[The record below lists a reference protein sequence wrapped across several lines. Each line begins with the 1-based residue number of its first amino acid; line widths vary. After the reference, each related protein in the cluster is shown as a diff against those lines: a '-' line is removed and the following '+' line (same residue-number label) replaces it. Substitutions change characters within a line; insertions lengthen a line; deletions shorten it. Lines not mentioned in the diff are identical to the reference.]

1 MLSSDILE
9 QQFGP
14 TELVIVS
21 QNKKHRIIR
30 TIATQSHAVLELSI
44 VTFDTINTTLF
55 PEIHKQILQGSSM
68 GKAFKDAGIK
78 FVRDVHFVT
87 RSVIPAN
94 IQTIFASQDSATIID
109 VDILIGPDKT
119 HYCHIT
125 EIYNPI
131 VSWPKSDKPQS
142 PNVEQTLSQ
151 ISKMLK

>member
-21 QNKKHRIIR
+21 QNKKHRTIQ
-30 TIATQSHAVLELSI
+30 TIATQSRAVLELSI
-44 VTFDTINTTLF
+44 VTFDTMNITLF
-55 PEIHKQILQGSSM
+55 PEIHEQILQGSSM
-68 GKAFKDAGIK
+68 GKAFRDAAIE

-87 RSVIPAN
+87 RNVIPAK
-94 IQTIFASQDSATIID
+94 IQTMFSSQDAATIID
-109 VDILIGPDKT
+109 VDILVGPNKS

-131 VSWPKSDKPQS
+131 VAWAMSDDPQS
-142 PNVEQTLSQ
+142 PNVEQALRQ

>member
-21 QNKKHRIIR
+21 QNKKHRTIQ
-30 TIATQSHAVLELSI
+30 TIATQSHAVLELS
-44 VTFDTINTTLF
+44 VVSFDRMNTILF
-55 PEIHKQILQGSSM
+55 PEIHEQILQGSSM
-68 GKAFKDAGIK
+68 GRAFKNAAVD
-78 FVRDVHFVT
+78 FFRDVHFISHSAV
-87 RSVIPAN
+87 PAN
-94 IQTIFASQDSATIID
+94 IQTIFTNQNAATIID
-109 VDILIGPDKT
+109 VDILIGPDKI

-131 VSWPKSDKPQS
+131 VVWPISSKPRS
-142 PNVEQTLSQ
+142 LNVEQALRQ

>member
-21 QNKKHRIIR
+21 QNKKHRTIQ
-30 TIATQSHAVLELSI
+30 TIATQSRAVLELSI
-44 VTFDTINTTLF
+44 VTFDTMNITLF
-55 PEIHKQILQGSSM
+55 PEIHEQILQGSSM
-68 GKAFKDAGIK
+68 GKAFRDAAIE

-94 IQTIFASQDSATIID
+94 IQTIFTNQNAATIID
-109 VDILIGPDKT
+109 VDILIGPDKI

-131 VSWPKSDKPQS
+131 VVWPISSKPRS
-142 PNVEQTLSQ
+142 LNVEQALRQ